1 MKYKYKFVKVPMRRG
16 FKKKLGETFERCK
29 EVITEEAESGWR
41 LKQVVM
47 PANEYT
53 GIAGVH
59 SYQIIFEKAVERPRD
74 PAA

>member
-1 MKYKYKFVKVPMRRG
+1 MEYEYKFVKVPMRRG

-29 EVITEEAESGWR
+29 EVITEEAEKGWR

-53 GIAGVH
+53 GIASAH
-59 SYQIIFEKAVERPRD
+59 SYQIIFEKPVARD
-74 PAA
+74 GVPAA